1 MKMHGNS
8 PIFTERNECQDC
20 YKCIRGCPVKA
31 IKIENG
37 VASVIENLCIL
48 CGTCVNICPAEAKK
62 VRNDSSKAKELIRSG
77 ARVVMSLAPSW
88 ICEFPGLDSASL
100 IAAVKSLGFN
110 AVSETALGAEAVS
123 ASCAKL
129 INPGS
134 GKSNTLVSSACPVVV
149 EYISKYRPELLPMLA
164 GMFSPLIAHCR
175 IIKREYGKDCK
186 VVFAGPCIGKKM
198 EAAANG
204 NLLSAALTFK
214 ELRQW
219 MADAGVVPSTIKSGA
234 EDIFVPGSANE
245 GAFYPIDG
253 GMLAGIRS
261 GCTINDPNLISLS
274 GMENVIES
282 LADGI
287 PGQADKGI
295 FLELLAC
302 RGGCVN
308 GPGITDRRSLLK
320 KRIDVISAVEL
331 SSGKI
336 THGDFSNIT
345 AEYYPKPVPSVSHT
359 EEQIVDMLRKTG
371 KNSKA
376 DELNCGACGYN
387 SCRSFAEAVMELKAE
402 TSMCATY
409 MRKLALNKANKLIKT
424 MPSAVVI
431 VNEDLEIIECNFNFA
446 RLAGTEVEEVYKVCE
461 GLPGADIE
469 KIMPLSDMFRQ
480 TLESGEDIV
489 GKSVRI
495 KGRILQCSLFSIERG
510 AIVGGIFNDVTEP
523 LLKKE
528 EITKRTRKVIDGN
541 LKTVQK
547 IAYLLGENAAETEM
561 ALSSILD
568 AFNSGNRSR

>member
-1 MKMHGNS
+1 MHGNS

-20 YKCIRGCPVKA
+20 YKCIRSCPVKA
-31 IKIENG
+31 IKIEGG

-62 VRNDSSKAKELIRSG
+62 VRNDSASAKDTISSG
-77 ARVVMSLAPSW
+77 DRVVLSLAPSW
-88 ICEFPGLDSASL
+88 KCEFPGLSPASF
-100 IAAVKSLGFN
+100 IAAAKALGFH
-110 AVSETALGAEAVS
+110 AVSETALGAEEVS
-123 ASCAKL
+123 AHCAKL
-129 INPGS
+129 LGFS
-134 GKSNTLVSSACPVVV
+134 GGEGKPIVSSACPVVV

-164 GMFSPLIAHCR
+164 GMLSPLLTHCR
-175 IIKREYGKDCK
+175 MIKEEFGEECK
-186 VVFAGPCIGKKM
+186 VVFAGPCIGKKI
-198 EAAANG
+198 EAQANE
-204 NLLSAALTFK
+204 NLLSSALTFR

-219 MADAGVVPSTIKSGA
+219 MADAGIDPFTIESEP
-234 EDIFVPGSANE
+234 EDAFVPNCAREGSL
-245 GAFYPIDG
+245 YPIDG

-261 GCTINDPNLISLS
+261 GCTINDPSLISLS
-274 GMENVIES
+274 GMDNVIES
-282 LADGI
+282 LEDGI
-287 PGQADKGI
+287 SGNGRGKI

-308 GPGITDRRSLLK
+308 GPGISDRRSILK
-320 KRIDVISAVEL
+320 KRIDIISFADCSPE
-331 SSGKI
+331 KNRRR
-336 THGDFSNIT
+336 HCPNIST
-345 AEYYPKPVPSVSHT
+345 GYFAKPVLAVSHT
-359 EEQIVDMLRKTG
+359 EELIVEILRKTG

-387 SCRSFAEAVMELKAE
+387 SCRSFSEAVIERKAE

-424 MPSAVVI
+424 MPSAVAI
-431 VNEDLEIIECNFNFA
+431 VNSDLEIIECNLNFA
-446 RLAGTEVEEVYKVCE
+446 RLAGGDVEEVYKVCE
-461 GLPGADIE
+461 GLPGADIG
-469 KIMPLSDMFRQ
+469 KIIPLSDMFRQ
-480 TLESGEDIV
+480 TLDSDEDIV

-523 LLKKE
+523 ILKKE

-561 ALSSILD
+561 ALTSILD
-568 AFNSGNRSR
+568 AFNQGGKNR

>member
-1 MKMHGNS
+1 MHGNG
-8 PIFTERNECQDC
+8 PIYTERNECQDC
-20 YKCIRGCPVKA
+20 YKCIRSCPVKA
-31 IKIENG
+31 IKIESG

-48 CGTCVNICPAEAKK
+48 CGTCVYICPAEAKK
-62 VRNDSSKAKELIRSG
+62 VRNDSSKAKELIGNG
-77 ARVVMSLAPSW
+77 AKVVMSLAPSW

-100 IAAVKSLGFN
+100 IAAVKALGFH
-110 AVSETALGAEAVS
+110 AVSETALGAEEVS
-123 ASCAKL
+123 ANCAKL
-129 INPGS
+129 ISPKG
-134 GKSNTLVSSACPVVV
+134 GKGNAIVSSACPVVV

-164 GMFSPLIAHCR
+164 GMFSPLLTHCR
-175 IIKREYGKDCK
+175 MVKKEYGEECK

-198 EAAANG
+198 EAEANK

-219 MADAGVVPSTIKSGA
+219 MTDAGVDPFTIESAA
-234 EDIFVPGSANE
+234 EDVFVPGPAKE

-261 GCTINDPNLISLS
+261 GCTINDPKLISLS
-274 GMENVIES
+274 GMDNVIES
-282 LADGI
+282 LEDGI
-287 PGQADKGI
+287 PAQECEGI

-320 KRIDVISAVEL
+320 KRIDVISSVDL
-331 SSGKI
+331 SPGK
-336 THGDFSNIT
+336 TPRECLSDMPAEYHPRPVPNIT
-345 AEYYPKPVPSVSHT
+345 HT
-359 EEQIVDMLRKTG
+359 EEQIVDMLRRTG

-387 SCRSFAEAVMELKAE
+387 SCRNFSEAVIERKAE

-431 VNEDLEIIECNFNFA
+431 VNRELEIIECNFNFA
-446 RLAGTEVEEVYKVCE
+446 RLAGSDVEEVYKACE

-480 TLESGEDIV
+480 ALDSGEDIV

-523 LLKKE
+523 ILKKE
-528 EITKRTRKVIDGN
+528 EITRRTRKVIDGN

-561 ALSSILD
+561 ALTSILD
-568 AFNSGNRSR
+568 AFNSGNRNR